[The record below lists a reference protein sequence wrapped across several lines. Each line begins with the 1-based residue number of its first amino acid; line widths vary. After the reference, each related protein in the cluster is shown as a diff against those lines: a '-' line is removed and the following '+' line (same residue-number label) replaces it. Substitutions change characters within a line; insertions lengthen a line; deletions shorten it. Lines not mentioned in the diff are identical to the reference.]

1 MGRAAETASPKKSR
15 RYAGLTDEERR
26 AERRARLLAVGLEL
40 FGTEGYSTVSI
51 ERLCAG
57 AGVSAR
63 HFYEHFPSREA
74 LLRAV
79 YDDVVAHTL
88 DNVLHALAEAGDD
101 PQQKS
106 AAGIE
111 TFVHAMVDDPR
122 NARIVCVEVVG
133 VSREFEKHRHAMIR
147 AFATMIQAQA
157 EELARKGRLEEGDFE
172 LRCIAVAGGVKEL
185 LVDWLERSPRPSV
198 SRLINAALALF
209 LTLRRP
215 KKDR

>member
-1 MGRAAETASPKKSR
+1 MGRAAETAPPKKSR
-15 RYAGLTDEERR
+15 RYAGLTEEERR

-40 FGTEGYSTVSI
+40 FGTEGYATVPI
-51 ERLCAG
+51 ERICAA

-79 YDDVVAHTL
+79 YDAVVAGTL
-88 DNVLHALAEAGDD
+88 DKVLRALAEAGDD
-101 PQQKS
+101 PEQK
-106 AAGIE
+106 AIAGIE
-111 TFVHAMVDDPR
+111 TFVHAFLDDPR

-133 VSREFEKHRHAMIR
+133 VSREFETHRHAMIR
-147 AFATMIQAQA
+147 AFAAMIQAQA
-157 EELARKGRLEEGDFE
+157 EALARKGWLEEGDFE

-185 LVDWLERSPRPSV
+185 MVDYLDRSPRPPIA
-198 SRLINAALALF
+198 RLINAALGLF

-215 KKDR
+215 KKSR